1 MRFLRGHCCCL
12 SDGDCFFHHT
22 GLWWANIERWWLGT
36 TKKTC
41 WSKCYFKRAWSLS
54 TSFRDYKIITLH
66 TYIYKYI
73 YVYAYIHIYIYTY
86 IHIMYMNSAS
96 ITINIG
102 EGLYP
107 SASDFRFLSV
117 RFVEHPKS
125 LFFIPPKKTALST
138 QRRDSRLAIFHLL
151 DPLELHFGK
160 PVFLPCRLGHLPS
173 AKNHLKEVL
182 QWTADIFFGPT
193 SRRGWG
199 RRCFFQ
205 NLLSVRFAEACFF

>member
-1 MRFLRGHCCCL
+1 
-12 SDGDCFFHHT
+12 
-22 GLWWANIERWWLGT
+22 
-36 TKKTC
+36 
-41 WSKCYFKRAWSLS
+41 
-54 TSFRDYKIITLH
+54 
-66 TYIYKYI
+66 
-73 YVYAYIHIYIYTY
+73 
-86 IHIMYMNSAS
+86 MYMNSIS

-117 RFVEHPKS
+117 RFLNTPSHFLHP
-125 LFFIPPKKTALST
+125 PPQKNST
-138 QRRDSRLAIFHLL
+138 KPTVTRLAIFHLL

-205 NLLSVRFAEACFF
+205 NLLSVRFAEACFFLDKYPRPLVGLKGAQLFIKDFPSSDNPYGGCFVGVLEK